1 VKREVKYVI
10 RFTRYEIQRKVRWCR
25 ISKRGLKVNG
35 GIKAET
41 VRLIDESNNQIGIVA
56 RNEAMSRARSVGLD
70 LVEVAPTSNPPVCRI
85 MDYGKW
91 QYQQKRRVRESH
103 KKHQLHATTLK
114 EIRLRPETDKHDLD
128 IKLNH
133 AREFLEKGH
142 KVQFTMFFRGR
153 QMLHRDQGYSILED
167 ITELLQELAKIE
179 RPSTMSGRRMTLLLV
194 PK

>member
-1 VKREVKYVI
+1 VRHIGKIGLRVNAKI
-10 RFTRYEIQRKVRWCR
+10 R
-25 ISKRGLKVNG
+25 
-35 GIKAET
+35 AER
-41 VRLIDESNNQIGIVA
+41 VRLIDESNNQVGIVK
-56 RNEAMSRARSVGLD
+56 RYVAMSKAREAGLD
-70 LVEVAPTSNPPVCRI
+70 LVEVAPTSTPPVCRI

-91 QYQQKRRVRESH
+91 LYEQKRSARESH
-103 KKHQLHATTLK
+103 KKSHRHIAVLK

-153 QMLHRDQGYSILED
+153 QMLHQDRGYEILGQIAESLVD
-167 ITELLQELAKIE
+167 LSKVE
-179 RPSTMSGRRMTLLLV
+179 RPARMAHKRMTLLLV